1 MINGVVVE
9 FPREAASHYNS
20 DTTSARH
27 VWPNILLVLFQV
39 LPSVLI
45 EINVLKSHKRVS
57 PAQFRSVKC
66 SFVCWGRDEKNKTQ
80 LRNISKMML
89 TH

>member
-1 MINGVVVE
+1 MINGGVVE
-9 FPREAASHYNS
+9 FLREAASHYNS
-20 DTTSARH
+20 CVAHT
-27 VWPNILLVLFQV
+27 LVLVQV
-39 LPSVLI
+39 LQSVLI